1 MSTHTPAR
9 PATRV
14 IDTRPTVLITEHD
27 ATMLTA
33 TTVLPHA
40 KAGMVSRWIAAHRA
54 AHRAAHEARVNHQ
67 RLVAHYDFLEYAA
80 MARAMEHL

>member
-1 MSTHTPAR
+1 MYTHTPAR
-9 PATRV
+9 PAPRV

-27 ATMLTA
+27 ATMLAA
-33 TTVLPHA
+33 TTVLPHT

-54 AHRAAHEARVNHQ
+54 AHEARVDHR
-67 RLVAHYDFLEYAA
+67 RLVAHYEFLEHSA